1 MKKWLE
7 TLLDEKGID
16 RQTYLEVE
24 GKSGLNIIPVQIVI
38 NAIAAA
44 PASEKKAIKHNLVKI
59 DFCNGDVLD
68 YIRHL
73 AQAIAI

>member
-16 RQTYLEVE
+16 RKTYLEVE
-24 GKSGLNIIPVQIVI
+24 GNSGLNIIPVQVMVD
-38 NAIAAA
+38 AIAAA
-44 PASEKKAIKHNLVKI
+44 PTHERKAIKNNLIRI
-59 DFCNGDVLD
+59 DFCNGNVLD
-68 YIRHL
+68 YIQHL